1 MTAPRDH
8 RELRTDLIED
18 VDWAAVGLRR
28 TPQREVVLS
37 VVRSAAQDPAIE
49 YPTAEW
55 IHRRAR
61 EHVPD
66 ISLATVYRTL
76 RILKERGLIYEFSGG
91 VGPSRYDGTRHD
103 HEHVRCICCGTV
115 IDVDLPEIV
124 QVRQL
129 VATRTGYVIGSAP
142 LLFQGVCRGCQTEHR
157 TSGASPR
164 RTTTPDGGDGDTLD
178 RDLAGGPW

>member
-1 MTAPRDH
+1 M
-8 RELRTDLIED
+8 
-18 VDWAAVGLRR
+18 V
-28 TPQREVVLS
+28 
-37 VVRSAAQDPAIE
+37 E

-124 QVRQL
+124 AVRRL
-129 VATRTGYVIGSAP
+129 VASRTGYVIGSAP
-142 LLFQGVCRGCQTEHR
+142 LLFQGVCRNCQTDHHATGVR
-157 TSGASPR
+157 PGRSAPDDKSG
-164 RTTTPDGGDGDTLD
+164 GDTLD
-178 RDLAGGPW
+178 RDLAGGHW